1 MKVLFLV
8 PSLGM
13 GGAERVTANMAN
25 YWAER
30 GWRVAVASLAAKESD
45 FYELHP
51 AIERIELNV
60 AGESKNKFAA
70 LHANWRRVRV
80 VRRLLKTWKPQ
91 AAIGVMTTCNILLAY
106 AGNGLPVRIV
116 GSEHIH
122 PPRYPVGRIWEALR
136 HHAYGRLDA
145 VAALTDDSAR
155 WLRAH
160 TRVRRVDVIPNA
172 IPWPFPANR
181 PLLRPDDV
189 LAGETRVLLAVG
201 RLSFQK
207 GFDLLVQAFSCI
219 APQHPEWALVILG
232 EGEERRSLE
241 EAVTAYNVADRVF
254 LPGAVGNLGDWYLR
268 ADVFVMSS
276 RFEGFGNTLAEAMAH
291 GVPAVS
297 FDCPTGPGAIIR
309 HKIDGLLVPPEDIDA
324 LAMALNRMM
333 GDEPMRRAFA
343 RKAVEARERFSM
355 HSIAEKWERLIQEQ
369 PA

>member
-1 MKVLFLV
+1 MRVLFLI
-8 PSLGM
+8 PGLGM

-25 YWAER
+25 FWAER
-30 GWRVAVASLAAKESD
+30 GWRVSVASLGTNNAD
-45 FYELHP
+45 FYRLHP
-51 AIERIELNV
+51 AIERIGLNV
-60 AGESKNKFAA
+60 AGESRNKFAA
-70 LHANWRRVRV
+70 LYANWRRVRV

-91 AAIGVMTTCNILLAY
+91 AAIGVMTTCNVLLAY
-106 AGNGLPVRIV
+106 AGYGLPVRIV

-122 PPRYPVGRIWEALR
+122 PPTYPLGWVWEALR

-145 VAALTDDSAR
+145 VSALTDDSAR

-160 TRVRRVDVIPNA
+160 TRVRHVDVIPNA
-172 IPWPFPANR
+172 IPWPFPSNS
-181 PLLRPDDV
+181 PLVRPDEV

-207 GFDLLVQAFSCI
+207 GFDWLVQAFSRI

-232 EGEERRSLE
+232 EGEQRRSLE
-241 EAVTAYNVADRVF
+241 EAVTAYRLAHRVF

-297 FDCPTGPGAIIR
+297 FDCPTGPGEIIR
-309 HKIDGLLVPPEDIDA
+309 HEVDGLLVSPEDIDA

-333 GDEPMRRAFA
+333 GDETMRRAFA
-343 RKAVEARERFSM
+343 RKAVEARERFSI
-355 HSIAEKWERLIQEQ
+355 HTIAEKWERLIQEQ
-369 PA
+369 QA